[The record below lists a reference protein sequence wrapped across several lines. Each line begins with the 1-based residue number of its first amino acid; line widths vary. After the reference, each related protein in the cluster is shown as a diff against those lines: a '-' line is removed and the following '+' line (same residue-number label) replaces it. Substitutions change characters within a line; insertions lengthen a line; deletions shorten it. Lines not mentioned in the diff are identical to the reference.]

1 MLPFWI
7 SELALR
13 VINES
18 LGLRP
23 QAATLK
29 VTNPPVLVL
38 LQTAMKSQAAWRTS

>member
-13 VINES
+13 VNES
-18 LGLRP
+18 LGLRL

-38 LQTAMKSQAAWRTS
+38 LQTAMKSQAAWWAS